1 METRVREVYATY
13 DAQRRQLDAKQADA
27 EDIKMLE
34 DIEKSLKENKG
45 NKK

>member
-1 METRVREVYATY
+1 MARVRQVYATY
-13 DAQRRQLDAKQADA
+13 DTQRRLLDAQQADA